1 MLFMRLLMAIAD
13 AKLQPTVVMESTST
27 YGDPIRYQCHKIQLP
42 VAMMS
47 PKHTHDYAEIFD
59 GVPSMHDGKAAAV
72 LARLQAIKPAR
83 VWQPD
88 VEMRRDMRAL
98 LDMRWPLSKTLS
110 LYFGH
115 LESMLAR
122 HWPEFDHVLDVRQT
136 RGWMTLLKEYPGPQA
151 VASAEKEASQ
161 TLRKA
166 TRGRMQWSK
175 INEVIESA
183 TQTVGVP
190 MTDNERN
197 KLRMITQQ
205 IGQCTEQLD
214 SLDEQLKDWV
224 TSDTEMSLL
233 TSVVGPACAAAII
246 SYLGHP
252 SQYGS
257 AKAFEKAMGLNLKEK
272 SSGNVKGALKLTKR
286 GPSQVRQLLYLA
298 ALRVIANNEVV
309 RAWYQGR
316 KSFQAEKTKNKA
328 VVAVMRKLARALF
341 HVARGE
347 HFDATKLFDV
357 RRLRLRTNESKK
369 KQTSES
375 NNMQA
380 KTSSNALDASRTS
393 SVRKTSPRKA
403 QGGFAQQR
411 A

>member
-1 MLFMRLLMAIAD
+1 
-13 AKLQPTVVMESTST
+13 
-27 YGDPIRYQCHKIQLP
+27 
-42 VAMMS
+42 
-47 PKHTHDYAEIFD
+47 
-59 GVPSMHDGKAAAV
+59 
-72 LARLQAIKPAR
+72 
-83 VWQPD
+83 
-88 VEMRRDMRAL
+88 
-98 LDMRWPLSKTLS
+98 
-110 LYFGH
+110 
-115 LESMLAR
+115 
-122 HWPEFDHVLDVRQT
+122 
-136 RGWMTLLKEYPGPQA
+136 
-151 VASAEKEASQ
+151 
-161 TLRKA
+161 
-166 TRGRMQWSK
+166 
-175 INEVIESA
+175 
-183 TQTVGVP
+183 
-190 MTDNERN
+190 
-197 KLRMITQQ
+197 
-205 IGQCTEQLD
+205 
-214 SLDEQLKDWV
+214 
-224 TSDTEMSLL
+224 
-233 TSVVGPACAAAII
+233 
-246 SYLGHP
+246 
-252 SQYGS
+252 
-257 AKAFEKAMGLNLKEK
+257 
-272 SSGNVKGALKLTKR
+272 
-286 GPSQVRQLLYLA
+286 VRQLLYLA